1 MPRAKKPETPGRTR
15 LADSVAI
22 PSARVRK
29 TPAAEKTPSKKT
41 ALAATP
47 IASKP
52 SPASSSRAYAASQ
65 PLRRSAQKTATP
77 RHQAW
82 PYPVSQDESSV
93 RSQHGR
99 SASRMSSWPRP
110 PDTRRWVPEDL
121 DPRAINR
128 DSSDIVSN
136 DLEGLGPIL
145 ARFQPS
151 RNSASKSNQDTRLGS
166 HQSDVAGLSDRVYA
180 AASFRVSNGPV
191 NDALIQKAKK
201 ALEELFHG
209 CDVDPSTTAMVSL
222 DD

>member
-15 LADSVAI
+15 LAESVAI

-52 SPASSSRAYAASQ
+52 SPASRSRAYAASQ
-65 PLRRSAQKTATP
+65 PLRRNAQKTATP

-99 SASRMSSWPRP
+99 SASH
-110 PDTRRWVPEDL
+110 L

-136 DLEGLGPIL
+136 DLEELSPVL
-145 ARFQPS
+145 ARIQPS

-209 CDVDPSTTAMVSL
+209 CDVDTSTTTMVSL

>member
-99 SASRMSSWPRP
+99 SASH
-110 PDTRRWVPEDL
+110 L

-136 DLEGLGPIL
+136 DLEGLGSIL